1 MAVDLIDATT
11 TIRSKQC
18 SNKHFPGSPIALYS
32 EARYLIIRLPNSK
45 FIKICFRFLL
55 LILALASFQFMIR
68 SSSSSLFNEII
79 SPTSTHH
86 QQKSVSESI
95 DDSNSYSMDTEH
107 VLSILFRDLT
117 NEGLVKKTQQKA
129 VFLCNEDEKPSNV
142 AVNDYNMEHVP
153 LNDLEKQNSVLDNS
167 VDFIYTSNYPAASKF
182 IERVLKTEGIA
193 TVLINNNPSV
203 SAPFYKPSNCKIA
216 YMRRF
221 DSIAVAMKKNGGAIE
236 PKLAAPRKL
245 CSYASEAKKAALQ
258 KLEDVLLEPPRAAS
272 GKSRKYLKRT
282 RYLPDLMGD
291 SLESYPV
298 RIAMTKQLPIDE
310 EENSKG
316 VRGES

>member
-11 TIRSKQC
+11 TIRPKQC

-182 IERVLKTEGIA
+182 IEGSENRGDRNGSRQQQPLGFSTILQALQLQNRLHE
-193 TVLINNNPSV
+193 T
-203 SAPFYKPSNCKIA
+203 F
-216 YMRRF
+216 RF
-221 DSIAVAMKKNGGAIE
+221 DRSGDEEKRRRDRTETRRAEK
-236 PKLAAPRKL
+236 
-245 CSYASEAKKAALQ
+245 ALQ
-258 KLEDVLLEPPRAAS
+258 LRVWGEESRVAETRGRAFRATKSSVREITKVPKAHEVLAGFNGRFPWE
-272 GKSRKYLKRT
+272 
-282 RYLPDLMGD
+282 LPC
-291 SLESYPV
+291 
-298 RIAMTKQLPIDE
+298 
-310 EENSKG
+310 
-316 VRGES
+316 